1 MSCPHLERT
10 SALFDGVDAFSQA
23 EARAHAETCAEC
35 RAFLDDATHL
45 RDSLRSLEIPD
56 MPARVPFW
64 RRRIAIPVPLFLAIV
79 TLVVWSL
86 WPRDARTDAAG
97 AFAGLDGGGRAAIA
111 VRPQESR

>member
-10 SALFDGVDAFSQA
+10 SALFDGLDDA

-45 RDSLRSLEIPD
+45 RASLRSLEIPD
-56 MPARVPFW
+56 IPARVPFW
-64 RRRIAIPVPLFLAIV
+64 RRRIAIPVPLFLAIF

-86 WPRDARTDAAG
+86 WPRDPRADAAG
-97 AFAGLDGGGRAAIA
+97 TFAGLDGGGRATIS